1 MVTKSKYNINVVSE
15 NGWVPFA
22 SNNTKSIN
30 NRSSVKHNIISHDN
44 NQFSG
49 GLTLGL
55 LDKQVTNMKKGIGEF
70 GDMQRPTANNINHAH
85 RNAVIS
91 DPHVF
96 KRKDGIF
103 SHLYDAAHRFG
114 ESKPFQASG
123 M

>member
-1 MVTKSKYNINVVSE
+1 MVTKSKYNINVVSK

-22 SNNTKSIN
+22 PENSKSIN
-30 NRSSVKHNIISHDN
+30 NRSSVKHNIISHEN
-44 NQFSG
+44 NTFSPS
-49 GLTLGL
+49 LNLGV
-55 LDKQVTNMKKGIGEF
+55 LDKQVLNMKKGIGEF
-70 GDMQRPTANNINHAH
+70 GDMQRPTAVNINNVH
-85 RNAVIS
+85 RSAIHQ
-91 DPHVF
+91 DPHIF